1 MSQALQSLNSLLK
14 YKQERERQKIDKS
27 LSMMD
32 MATRLRQQQL
42 ENTRQNQIMQMR
54 VKQENRDSK
63 LFSKQLESAELALE
77 KERRESTPEYIAF
90 EKRQL
95 EAEVKNAEL
104 IAETRYNTIRQTE
117 LDNLTSAIKLKSV
130 NNKQDIVDDFK
141 RNVGMNALFRAAKD
155 YTIDGEFEGSDIQE
169 VKENI
174 SRHSKDKKQAKFLG
188 KIVEQY
194 PGLITGIASY
204 QMLVNKGERSE
215 QSFQPLFESMNRLY
229 DDLST
234 KKDLVTNFQ
243 NELGVSLNSLDMNNI
258 ALMRN
263 QSFDQSFESGA
274 LNSQILDI
282 VNKNLKN
289 KGQDKNALRNELMMQ
304 SLSKIGMIPSEQE
317 LNAINEQR
325 ASEGKSPLTLEDY
338 TEKFDN

>member
-42 ENTRQNQIMQMR
+42 ENARNNEMMQMR
-54 VKQENRDSK
+54 RREETRDSK
-63 LFSKQLESAELALE
+63 LFSKQLESAELKLE
-77 KERRESTPEYIAF
+77 KERRESTPEYIAIA
-90 EKRQL
+90 KRKA
-95 EAEVKNAEL
+95 EAEAKNAEL
-104 IAETRYNTIRQTE
+104 IAETRYNTIKETE
-117 LDNLTSAIKLKSV
+117 LDNLKAAISAKSI

-141 RNVGMNALFRAAKD
+141 RNVGMNTLFRATRD

-174 SRHSKDKKQAKFLG
+174 SRHAKDKKQAKFLG
-188 KIVEQY
+188 KIVEKY

-234 KKDLVTNFQ
+234 KKDLVTSFQ
-243 NELGVSLNSLDMNNI
+243 NELGVSLNNLDMNNI
-258 ALMRN
+258 ALIRN

-274 LNSQILDI
+274 LDSQILDI

-289 KGQDKNALRNELMMQ
+289 KGQDKNALRNELMIQ

-317 LNAINEQR
+317 LNAINEER
-325 ASEGKSPLTLEDY
+325 ASKGKSPLTLEDY
-338 TEKFDN
+338 IEKFDN